1 MIKCREYEIESWLV
15 NYVNKN
21 EDIEDTLHQL
31 LVDFRDYESTL
42 FDIKV
47 GEEITI
53 SPMKYYIENRLKW
66 YLIKITKEVQIEA
79 VGIDHVTATKETTKG
94 PSTSR

>member
-1 MIKCREYEIESWLV
+1 MIEYTEHEVEIWLV

-31 LVDFRDYESTL
+31 LIDFRDYESTL

-47 GEEITI
+47 IQEII
-53 SPMKYYIENRLKW
+53 VSPL
-66 YLIKITKEVQIEA
+66 
-79 VGIDHVTATKETTKG
+79 
-94 PSTSR
+94 